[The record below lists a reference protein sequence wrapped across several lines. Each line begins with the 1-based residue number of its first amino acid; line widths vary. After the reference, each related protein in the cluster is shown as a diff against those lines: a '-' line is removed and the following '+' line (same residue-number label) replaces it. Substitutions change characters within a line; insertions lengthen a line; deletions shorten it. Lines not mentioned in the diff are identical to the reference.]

1 MESLDNM
8 TNDDLFKERDRIKQL
23 IAQANTRQQ
32 VFKVLANSLN

>member
-1 MESLDNM
+1 MDISKLD
-8 TNDDLFKERDRIKQL
+8 DLELFKERDRINQL